1 MNHNTNRLRI
11 KAVHNSLAALNN
23 KVVFVGGSTVSLYAD
38 IQTLNVRPTDDVDVI
53 LEILNYSNRSELEAK
68 LRSIGFQHDIDSG
81 VICRFRIQGIIVDV
95 MSTTPDAF
103 GFSNKWYPE
112 GFATAIDYV
121 IDETVV
127 KILSVPYFIATK
139 LEAFKSRGRDGR
151 TSPDFEDIVYVLE
164 NRQTVWGE
172 LAATTGE
179 IKKYL
184 QFEFT
189 RLIKNPSIFEW
200 IDCHVEYNSPP
211 PTYAIL
217 EKMDQFIV

>member
-189 RLIKNPSIFEW
+189 HLRKNPSIFEW